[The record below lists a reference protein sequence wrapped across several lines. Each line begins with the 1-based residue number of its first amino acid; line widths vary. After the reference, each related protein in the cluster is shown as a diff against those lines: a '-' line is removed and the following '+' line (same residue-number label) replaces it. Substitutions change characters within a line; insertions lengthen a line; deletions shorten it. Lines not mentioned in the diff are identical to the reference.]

1 MSWIKWLILR
11 EKGRNLI
18 VKLFRRVTFDL
29 HDLETYLRDGND
41 YLLWN
46 DEEDYDLSMGNQ
58 TAIVYLRKIKG
69 DRRVEKR
76 LKALV
81 EGVL

>member
-1 MSWIKWLILR
+1 M
-11 EKGRNLI
+11 
-18 VKLFRRVTFDL
+18 